1 MWFTCGLQMF
11 PLNSAALEN
20 FFFLL
25 GRRPQ
30 FNYNYAIR
38 KAPLSD
44 KKAQPLFSKN
54 QMVAKNRQFL
64 KQQTKLKDNKKRKRD

>member
-1 MWFTCGLQMF
+1 MARRALKITHVVHMWLANIPTEQCC
-11 PLNSAALEN
+11 SRE

-64 KQQTKLKDNKKRKRD
+64 KQ

>member
-64 KQQTKLKDNKKRKRD
+64 KQQTKLKDKKRKRD